1 MRFSRL
7 ITPRLDISPSLTPG
21 CFASFV
27 LLAASLLL
35 TSQAFAVDDR
45 IPDPSALAA
54 LEQRAS
60 LASPREQ
67 CFLYAELVHQ
77 RTEQAGR
84 ELSSG
89 ELDKAS
95 ASIQFIQKY
104 ASKIH
109 LGLADDSKRL
119 KNAEILVRHTA
130 FRLRDILRGASA
142 DDRPP
147 LEATL
152 KQLDQVQSEMMLAV
166 FKH

>member
-1 MRFSRL
+1 MRSVRVV
-7 ITPRLDISPSLTPG
+7 SLRSIPLKTIAV
-21 CFASFV
+21 F
-27 LLAASLLL
+27 LLL
-35 TSQAFAVDDR
+35 PASCFVASQAFGIDESV
-45 IPDPSALAA
+45 PNPQALAA

-67 CFLYAELVHQ
+67 CFLYAELVHE
-77 RTEQAGR
+77 RTEEAGR

-89 ELDKAS
+89 DVEKAT

-104 ASKIH
+104 AAKIH
-109 LGLADDSKRL
+109 IGLADDSKRL

-130 FRLRDILRGASA
+130 FRLRDILRGAST

-166 FKH
+166 FKR